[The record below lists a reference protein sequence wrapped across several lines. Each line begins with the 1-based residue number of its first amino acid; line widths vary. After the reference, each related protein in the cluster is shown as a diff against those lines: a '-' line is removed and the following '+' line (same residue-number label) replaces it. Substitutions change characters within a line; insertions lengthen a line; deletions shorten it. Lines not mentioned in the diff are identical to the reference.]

1 MKRAITQLRHKYL
14 WFIVAIN
21 RLVIRQDSFLHSI
34 GWIESIKR
42 GYPCRD
48 DGTEVPWMNYSIV
61 NLLKERLGQDHY
73 LFEFGSGYSTLF
85 YSNLVKQVISIEYD
99 QQWFKLMQAKVPGN
113 VSLVFKDKDVDAH
126 YCRAITEHEQLFD
139 VVIVDGRDR
148 VNCLKQAIARLS
160 DSGVIILDDSARPR
174 YQEALAHGKSLGFRT
189 LSIDGIR
196 PSGASIY
203 QTTIFY
209 RDGNCLDI

>member
-1 MKRAITQLRHKYL
+1 MKRKIKQIRHKYL
-14 WFIVAIN
+14 WFTVAIS
-21 RLVIRQDSFLHSI
+21 RLLVRQDSFLRSI

-42 GYPCRD
+42 GYPCD
-48 DGTEVPWMNYSIV
+48 SDGVEVPWMNYSIV
-61 NLLKERLGQDHY
+61 NLLKERLSKNLN

-85 YSNLVKQVISIEYD
+85 YSKLVKQVISIEYD
-99 QQWFKLMQAKVPGN
+99 QQWFDLMQAKVSDN

-126 YCRAITEHEQLFD
+126 YCRAITEYEQQFD

-148 VNCLKQAIARLS
+148 VNCLKQAIAKLS

-196 PSGASIY
+196 PSGAGIY
-203 QTTIFY
+203 QTTLFY
-209 RDGNCLDI
+209 RDGNCLNI